1 MTINP
6 REESGPYSDDDA
18 QLDALLAAT
27 WQDGA
32 AALARRLD
40 LEAGKAALLAAF
52 QRQEASRSAE
62 RAELKFDSA
71 LSAVCDEIDMLLA
84 VLALE
89 SDRQRGPAH
98 SAVSTYLMSSHQLL
112 VQLRD
117 GLTSRSITRHEAERL
132 HGGVEH
138 ALTQAH
144 KRLWQL
150 LPVTP
155 GSPSRR
161 QTEDLKTA
169 VSDTRQ
175 RLPGLRANV
184 ALLFD
189 DASGSV
195 PHVPIPRR

>member
-1 MTINP
+1 MITRP
-6 REESGPYSDDDA
+6 
-18 QLDALLAAT
+18 LDALLADT
-27 WQDGA
+27 WQAGV
-32 AALARRLD
+32 AALARVLD

-52 QRQEASRSAE
+52 HRQEASRSAD
-62 RAELKFDSA
+62 RAELKLDSA

-84 VLALE
+84 VLAAE
-89 SDRQRGPAH
+89 SDLQRGPAH
-98 SAVSTYLMSSHQLL
+98 AAVGTYLMSSRQLL

-117 GLTSRSITRHEAERL
+117 GLVSRSITKHEAERL

-169 VSDTRQ
+169 VSGTRQ
-175 RLPGLRANV
+175 RLPRLRANV

-189 DASGSV
+189 DAGGNV
-195 PHVPIPRR
+195 PHVPVPRR